1 MAEQSYILLCRYWI
15 CWINVNVILKTM
27 DPLNE
32 SQIKANEQFFV
43 HMLNSLHEYGVWC
56 WKDKNLIYKKVGN
69 KLTAN
74 TEDLKYIQEIVSPNF
89 FEENFV
95 SIK

>member
-1 MAEQSYILLCRYWI
+1 MAKQSHILLCRYWI

-27 DPLNE
+27 EDY
-32 SQIKANEQFFV
+32 QIKANEQFFIN
-43 HMLNSLHEYGVWC
+43 MLNSLHEHGVWV
-56 WKDKNLIYKKVGN
+56 WKDKSLLYKKVGN

-95 SIK
+95 PVK

>member
-1 MAEQSYILLCRYWI
+1 MAKQSDILLCRYWI
-15 CWINVNVILKTM
+15 CRHNANVFMT
-27 DPLNE
+27 PE
-32 SQIKANEQFFV
+32 QIKTNEVFFTN
-43 HMLNSLHEYGVWC
+43 MINSLHEYGVWC

-74 TEDLKYIQEIVSPNF
+74 TEDLKYIQEIVSPDF

-95 SIK
+95 PVN

>member
-1 MAEQSYILLCRYWI
+1 
-15 CWINVNVILKTM
+15 M
-27 DPLNE
+27 DPLTD

-43 HMLNSLHEYGVWC
+43 NMLNSLHEYGVWC
-56 WKDKNLIYKKVGN
+56 WKDKNLLYKKVGN

-74 TEDLKYIQEIVSPNF
+74 TEDLRYIQEIVSPNF

-95 SIK
+95 PVK

>member
-1 MAEQSYILLCRYWI
+1 
-15 CWINVNVILKTM
+15 M
-27 DPLNE
+27 DPLTE

-43 HMLNSLHEYGVWC
+43 NMLNSLHEYGVWC
-56 WKDKNLIYKKVGN
+56 WKDKNLLYKKVGN

-95 SIK
+95 PVN